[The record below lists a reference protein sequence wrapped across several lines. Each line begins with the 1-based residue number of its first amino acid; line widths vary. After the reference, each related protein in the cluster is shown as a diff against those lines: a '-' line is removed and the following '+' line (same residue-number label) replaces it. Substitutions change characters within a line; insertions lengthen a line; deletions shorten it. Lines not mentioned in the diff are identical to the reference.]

1 MEECG
6 IPERRDQMSNIYDI
20 GRETGLSPSTVA
32 RALSGK
38 GYCSEAAR
46 IKVQKAAKKLNYVP
60 VQAAKSLKSKI
71 TRKVMFCI
79 PDIYNP
85 YYFDMIREVNRV
97 LEQSGY
103 YMILVHTGHDAKK
116 ELEIVDTLK
125 ERFVDGMI
133 ILSFHFDDKLMDRIR
148 TCGLPVVLTNRCDGY
163 DDEEN
168 FDCAYVDYM
177 RAAYI
182 ATEYLLKKGHKKVG
196 LLVGDIREQM
206 GYERLEGY
214 QRALR
219 DAGVACEEDLIIY
232 SDFTRAGGYVRFLEY
247 LEKKGLQMSGL
258 VACNDLM
265 GIGCIQACRERGIV
279 LPGQLSIVT
288 LDNTDYCSCTYPELT
303 SVDMRQTQV
312 GQNAAELLM
321 ERIREGRRYTKMISL
336 MPRLVER
343 NSVLDLTTGKEKSSI

>member
-1 MEECG
+1 
-6 IPERRDQMSNIYDI
+6 MSTIYDI

-38 GYCSEAAR
+38 GYCSEEAK
-46 IKVQKAAKKLNYVP
+46 IKVQKAAKKLNYIP

-71 TRKVMFCI
+71 TKKVMFCI

-97 LEQSGY
+97 LEQNGY

-148 TCGLPVVLTNRCDGY
+148 NSGLPVVLTNRCDSY
-163 DDEEN
+163 ADEEN

-177 RAAYI
+177 KAAYI
-182 ATEYLLKKGHKKVG
+182 ATEYILKKGHKKVG

-214 QRALR
+214 QRALQ
-219 DAGVACEEDLIIY
+219 DYKIPYDEKLVIY
-232 SDFTRAGGYVRFLEY
+232 SDFTKTGGYASFSEY
-247 LEKKGLQMSGL
+247 LKRDGLGMTGL
-258 VACNDLM
+258 LACNDLM
-265 GIGCIQACRERGIV
+265 GIGCIQACRETKIV
-279 LPGQLSIVT
+279 LPEQLSIVT

-321 ERIREGRRYTKMISL
+321 ERIRQGRRYTKMISL

-343 NSVLDLTTGKEKSSI
+343 NSVLQL